1 MISLNIEMHRLTREK
16 YKSKPGHSKTQSRHF
31 WKKNPKE
38 LRSENMECL
47 ALPYNKN
54 FKTFKLFQSHYQML
68 GW

>member
-16 YKSKPGHSKTQSRHF
+16 YKLKPGHSKTQSRHF
-31 WKKNPKE
+31 SKKNPKE

-54 FKTFKLFQSHYQML
+54 FRKFKLLESHYQML